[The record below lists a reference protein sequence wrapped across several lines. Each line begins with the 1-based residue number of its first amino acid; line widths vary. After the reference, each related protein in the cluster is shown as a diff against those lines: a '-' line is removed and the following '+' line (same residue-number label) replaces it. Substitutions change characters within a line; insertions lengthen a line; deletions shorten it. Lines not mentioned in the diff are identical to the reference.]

1 MRLTMALLVVACVA
15 CVVFG
20 QGESPKPPEG
30 FESIFNGKDLSG
42 WDGDGKFWS
51 VQDGAITGQTT
62 AENPTKANT
71 FLIWKGGTVKD
82 FELRL
87 KFRMEGGNTGIQYR
101 SKDKGNWV
109 VNGYQA
115 DFDAGKTYAGILYE
129 EGGRGI
135 LANVGQ
141 KVTIGANGKIQV
153 TGVTTDPKEIRGAI
167 DIKEWNDYVVIAK
180 GNHLTHIINGKT
192 TVDVID
198 EQVEKRAMEG
208 IVAFQVHAGPPMKI
222 QFKDIFLKDLSK

>member
-1 MRLTMALLVVACVA
+1 MRLTMSLLVVACVA
-15 CVVFG
+15 CAAFG

-30 FESIFNGKDLSG
+30 FESIFNGRDLSG
-42 WDGDGKFWS
+42 WDGDEKFWS
-51 VQDGAITGQTT
+51 VKDGAITGQTT

-222 QFKDIFLKDLSK
+222 QFKDIFIKDLSK